1 MEKCEV
7 NPDKWKLYQYN
18 EFLGY
23 FDAVVIAHNGKCAD
37 RLLST
42 TGDLTGVDSQLHYLY
57 FSKATRIN
65 FNSGSIS
72 LAKLHLVPYE
82 RSNLIDIHDLLYLSQ

>member
-1 MEKCEV
+1 MHCSFIDSNFLISCLLAAYQDPLSPDSILNPTSFLSCTYYFQVSKMEKCPV

-37 RLLST
+37 RLMST
-42 TGDLTGVDSQLHYLY
+42 AGD
-57 FSKATRIN
+57 
-65 FNSGSIS
+65 
-72 LAKLHLVPYE
+72 
-82 RSNLIDIHDLLYLSQ
+82 

>member
-1 MEKCEV
+1 MEKCPV

-37 RLLST
+37 RLIST
-42 TGDLTGVDSQLHYLY
+42 TGDLRCLSNY
-57 FSKATRIN
+57 FCVAYVTFYRGN
-65 FNSGSIS
+65 IS
-72 LAKLHLVPYE
+72 SANIRHC
-82 RSNLIDIHDLLYLSQ
+82 SH